1 MNENLRE
8 SVRAVQIGKDNT
20 YAQMEAKRN
29 LREQLDAEL
38 AEFLAK
44 GGEIKHI
51 PTGQSGEPGALFNNR
66 LTKPKNAQKSM
77 RAVMSAAVAS
87 AKARRETPSAIAR
100 QKALDSGEKRFNGT
114 PCITCG
120 GTLRYTSTNSCF
132 ACNKASAYA
141 RAQKRRAERYL

>member
-1 MNENLRE
+1 MSITNELLAHM
-8 SVRAVQIGKDNT
+8 SYTAAVQKN
-20 YAQMEAKRN
+20 N
-29 LREQLDAEL
+29 LREQLENDVEA
-38 AEFLAK
+38 FLK
-44 GGEIKHI
+44 NGGEIKRI
-51 PTGQSGEPGALFNNR
+51 PTGQSGEPGAVFNNR
-66 LTKPKNAQKSM
+66 LTKPKNAQKAM

-132 ACNKASAYA
+132 ACNKASAVRNYK
-141 RAQKRRAERYL
+141 KRTGKSA

>member
-1 MNENLRE
+1 MSITNELLAHM
-8 SVRAVQIGKDNT
+8 SYTAAVQKN
-20 YAQMEAKRN
+20 N
-29 LREQLDAEL
+29 LHEQLENDVEA
-38 AEFLAK
+38 FLAK

>member
-1 MNENLRE
+1 MSITNELLAHM
-8 SVRAVQIGKDNT
+8 SYTAAVQKN
-20 YAQMEAKRN
+20 N
-29 LREQLDAEL
+29 LREQLDTEL

>member
-1 MNENLRE
+1 MNEILNQRIQ
-8 SVRAVQIGKDNT
+8 AVQIGKDNT
-20 YAQMEAKRN
+20 YAQMEAKRS
-29 LREQLDAEL
+29 LREQLDTEL
-38 AEFLAK
+38 AEYLAK

-51 PTGQSGEPGALFNNR
+51 PTGQPGEPGALFNNR